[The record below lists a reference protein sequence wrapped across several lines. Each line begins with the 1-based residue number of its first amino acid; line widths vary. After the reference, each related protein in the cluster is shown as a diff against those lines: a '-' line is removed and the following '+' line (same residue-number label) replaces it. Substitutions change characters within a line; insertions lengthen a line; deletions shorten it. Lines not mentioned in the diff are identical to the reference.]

1 MRLKLGIIPLLSV
14 LQDAVNVENSHY
26 SIISGLKKEFDIS
39 FINPEEADSVDLPI
53 IFIGS
58 GGTENYFKDTYSRL
72 SKPVILLTDGMHNSL
87 AASMEIL
94 AWIKECGEDS
104 IILHGNIDE
113 ITSQIN
119 ANYEIYMA
127 MKRLNETVIGVVGF
141 PSDWLIASSVDY
153 IDAQK
158 KWGVIFKN
166 IELHEF
172 SQRLEEINIYKAEK
186 MAGDFIDGA
195 ASLKE
200 PNNKDVTEGMKV
212 YLALK
217 ELIEDYGLDAI
228 TVRCFELLLR
238 HHTTGCLA
246 LSYLN
251 NEDIVSGCE
260 GDCQA
265 VFSMLLLNILTGG
278 KSFMAN
284 PAYIDIEKN
293 NIVLAHC
300 TIPTCLTDSYVIRN
314 HFESHMGVSIQGIM
328 KKGPVTIFKCG
339 GGRLD
344 KYFLA
349 SGELLENLEDE
360 NMCRTQLKIHL
371 NADTGYF
378 LRNPIANHH
387 ILIEG
392 DYVGLIDR
400 FMQYAGCK
408 RIA

>member
-1 MRLKLGIIPLLSV
+1 
-14 LQDAVNVENSHY
+14 
-26 SIISGLKKEFDIS
+26 
-39 FINPEEADSVDLPI
+39 
-53 IFIGS
+53 
-58 GGTENYFKDTYSRL
+58 
-72 SKPVILLTDGMHNSL
+72 
-87 AASMEIL
+87 
-94 AWIKECGEDS
+94 
-104 IILHGNIDE
+104 
-113 ITSQIN
+113 
-119 ANYEIYMA
+119 
-127 MKRLNETVIGVVGF
+127 
-141 PSDWLIASSVDY
+141 
-153 IDAQK
+153 
-158 KWGVIFKN
+158 
-166 IELHEF
+166 
-172 SQRLEEINIYKAEK
+172 
-186 MAGDFIDGA
+186 
-195 ASLKE
+195 
-200 PNNKDVTEGMKV
+200 
-212 YLALK
+212 
-217 ELIEDYGLDAI
+217 
-228 TVRCFELLLR
+228 
-238 HHTTGCLA
+238 
-246 LSYLN
+246 
-251 NEDIVSGCE
+251 
-260 GDCQA
+260 
-265 VFSMLLLNILTGG
+265 MLLLNTLTGG